1 MLTKSLE
8 DNNHHI
14 NGDSLLRPLLQE
26 QDEGVDPLEA
36 SSSLNTSTSKGKK
49 GDDGKGGEKQG
60 CRCGNA
66 TSAPGKLTCCG
77 QRCPCYVNKFACLS
91 CKCKGLFYFGKK
103 LRFQEKN
110 HKGYKKKELA
120 KNLCFYQFNLKF

>member
-36 SSSLNTSTSKGKK
+36 SSTLNTSTGKGKK

-91 CKCKGLFYFGKK
+91 CKCKGRFYFDLIVLIAK
-103 LRFQEKN
+103 LPKLMSN
-110 HKGYKKKELA
+110 KELS
-120 KNLCFYQFNLKF
+120 NSS